1 VIESAANPDA
11 RVVIVGA
18 GHAGGSVA
26 AFLRQFGHAGP
37 ITLIGEEPLAPYQ
50 RPPLSKGWLK
60 GDADAEALEL
70 RPQSFYVEHHVDLR
84 LATRVRAIDRTTRT
98 VELGNGRSLPYD
110 VLVVATGS
118 TARKLPIPGADHPD
132 VLELR
137 TAADADRLKARLAGG
152 GRLIVVGAG
161 YVGLEVAASA
171 RALGCEVV
179 VVEREARV
187 LARVASEPLSAFFER
202 LHRERGVTLLTGAG
216 VTAIDADGRHVRLA
230 DGSVLEGDAVLA
242 GVGAAACDQLAT
254 AAGLECRDGIVVD
267 LEART
272 ADPAVFAVGDCTR
285 RPLPL
290 YGETGR
296 LESVPNALEQAKQA
310 AAAITGATPPAG
322 EVPWFWSD
330 QYEIKLQIAGLPI
343 GADRRV
349 VRGDPAENRFAV
361 FHLNGDRVLAVE
373 AVDAGPE
380 FMAGRQLIARRQAV
394 DLDKLADPMVSM
406 KVVAAG

>member
-1 VIESAANPDA
+1 MSEANPDA

-26 AFLRQFGHAGP
+26 TFLRQFGHEGP

-50 RPPLSKGWLK
+50 RPPLSKAWLK
-60 GDADAEALEL
+60 GEADADALEL
-70 RPQSFYVEHHVDLR
+70 RPQSFYAEHHVDLR
-84 LATRVRAIDRTTRT
+84 LATRVRAVDRASRT
-98 VELGNGRSLPYD
+98 VELGNGRSLAYD
-110 VLVVATGS
+110 VLILATGS

-137 TAADADRLKARLAGG
+137 TAADADRLKARLADG

-187 LARVASEPLSAFFER
+187 LARVASEPLSSFFER
-202 LHRERGVTLLTGAG
+202 LHRERGVTILTGAG
-216 VTAIDADGRHVRLA
+216 VTAIEADARHVRLA
-230 DGSVLEGDAVLA
+230 DGAVLDGDAVLV
-242 GVGAAACDQLAT
+242 GVGASACDQLAT
-254 AAGLECRDGIVVD
+254 AAGLECRDGVVVD
-267 LEART
+267 LESRT

-290 YGETGR
+290 YGETSR

-330 QYEIKLQIAGLPI
+330 QYEIKLQIAGLPL
-343 GADRRV
+343 GADRQI
-349 VRGDPAENRFAV
+349 VRGDPTENRFAV
-361 FHLNGDRVLAVE
+361 FHLKGDRVLAVE
-373 AVDAGPE
+373 AVNAGPE
-380 FMAGRQLIARRQAV
+380 FMAGRQLIAKRQAV
-394 DLDKLADPMVSM
+394 DVEKLADQSVSM